1 MSSTV
6 NHDGSAH
13 GSPLCRTELQENKAR
28 VQSDEFQAA
37 EFELE
42 ELCNANHVVYETFDV
57 YESSAETHRRRVRL
71 KTKIRRFVFF
81 SYAKIEELR
90 LFSQYHYLSI
100 SLNRKLWKIH

>member
-1 MSSTV
+1 MV
-6 NHDGSAH
+6 NHDESAH

-42 ELCNANHVVYETFDV
+42 ELCNANHVVYETFDM

-81 SYAKIEELR
+81 SYMKLEEVC
-90 LFSQYHYLSI
+90 LFSQYRYVSI
-100 SLNRKLWKIH
+100 SLDCTLWKSD